1 MFADDA
7 NAGGVNL
14 GNLKLWE
21 KEIQNKGRF
30 VFENNLPE
38 EKSFATV
45 AFNISIH
52 PMNYQNLT
60 DDAFLRLYIF
70 VANHTLED

>member
-1 MFADDA
+1 VFADDA

-52 PMNYQNLT
+52 PMNY
-60 DDAFLRLYIF
+60 
-70 VANHTLED
+70 